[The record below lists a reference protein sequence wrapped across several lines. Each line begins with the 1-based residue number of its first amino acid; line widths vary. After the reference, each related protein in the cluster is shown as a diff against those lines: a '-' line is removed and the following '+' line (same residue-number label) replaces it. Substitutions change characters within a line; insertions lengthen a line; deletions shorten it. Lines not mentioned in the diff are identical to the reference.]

1 MPEKTPR
8 DPQPAPHDLILES
21 RARLTVTGVQK
32 VLHCNADSAAME
44 TGKGTLHL
52 TGAQLNM
59 AALDLETGEA
69 KFTGRIDTL
78 EYTAQRTGGRFS
90 APPAAMIPVLPPAAL
105 GQEIAACTVLGAS
118 IGALRAVFPA
128 RGRAAFVPDLVW
140 VGAVLAAVQ
149 SYAAGQSSAGVLR
162 WYMAAAAFAGAGAA
176 AFVLGAPLR
185 AAGGILQRRV
195 LRPAERRR
203 TRRRKAR
210 KLRRSAKRTAKKRKK
225 NLPNQRRMM
234 YNSYVL
240 K

>member
-1 MPEKTPR
+1 
-8 DPQPAPHDLILES
+8 
-21 RARLTVTGVQK
+21 
-32 VLHCNADSAAME
+32 
-44 TGKGTLHL
+44 
-52 TGAQLNM
+52 
-59 AALDLETGEA
+59 
-69 KFTGRIDTL
+69 
-78 EYTAQRTGGRFS
+78 
-90 APPAAMIPVLPPAAL
+90 MIPVLPPAAL

-140 VGAVLAAVQ
+140 MGAVLAAVQ

-162 WYMAAAAFAGAGAA
+162 WYMAAAAF
-176 AFVLGAPLR
+176 VLGVPLR
-185 AAGGILQRRV
+185 AAGGILQCRV

-203 TRRRKAR
+203 ARRRKAR

>member
-59 AALDLETGEA
+59 AALDGDRGGEVYRPHRHA
-69 KFTGRIDTL
+69 GI
-78 EYTAQRTGGRFS
+78 YGQRTGGRFS

-140 VGAVLAAVQ
+140 MGAVLAAVQ

-185 AAGGILQRRV
+185 AAGGVLQRRV

-203 TRRRKAR
+203 ARRRKAR

>member
-52 TGAQLNM
+52 TEHGGAGSG
-59 AALDLETGEA
+59 DRGGEVHRPHRHA
-69 KFTGRIDTL
+69 GI
-78 EYTAQRTGGRFS
+78 YGQRTGGRFP

-140 VGAVLAAVQ
+140 MGAVLAAVQ

-185 AAGGILQRRV
+185 AAGGVLQRRV

-203 TRRRKAR
+203 ARRRKAR

>member
-1 MPEKTPR
+1 
-8 DPQPAPHDLILES
+8 
-21 RARLTVTGVQK
+21 
-32 VLHCNADSAAME
+32 
-44 TGKGTLHL
+44 
-52 TGAQLNM
+52 
-59 AALDLETGEA
+59 
-69 KFTGRIDTL
+69 
-78 EYTAQRTGGRFS
+78 
-90 APPAAMIPVLPPAAL
+90 MIPVLPPAAL

-140 VGAVLAAVQ
+140 MGAVLAAVQ

-162 WYMAAAAFAGAGAA
+162 WYMAAAAF
-176 AFVLGAPLR
+176 VLGAPLR
-185 AAGGILQRRV
+185 AAGGVLQRRV

-203 TRRRKAR
+203 ARRRKAR

>member
-78 EYTAQRTGGRFS
+78 EYTAS
-90 APPAAMIPVLPPAAL
+90 VPAGPPAAL

-140 VGAVLAAVQ
+140 MGAVLAAVQ

-185 AAGGILQRRV
+185 AAGGVLQRRV

-203 TRRRKAR
+203 ARRRKAR

>member
-1 MPEKTPR
+1 
-8 DPQPAPHDLILES
+8 
-21 RARLTVTGVQK
+21 
-32 VLHCNADSAAME
+32 
-44 TGKGTLHL
+44 
-52 TGAQLNM
+52 
-59 AALDLETGEA
+59 
-69 KFTGRIDTL
+69 
-78 EYTAQRTGGRFS
+78 
-90 APPAAMIPVLPPAAL
+90 MIPVLPPAAL

-140 VGAVLAAVQ
+140 MGAVLAAVQ

-176 AFVLGAPLR
+176 AFVLGSTAACSGRRFTAPGAPAGR
-185 AAGGILQRRV
+185 AAA
-195 LRPAERRR
+195 RPAEKGAQ
-203 TRRRKAR
+203 TTPQRK
-210 KLRRSAKRTAKKRKK
+210 KNCKKSAKK

>member
-1 MPEKTPR
+1 
-8 DPQPAPHDLILES
+8 
-21 RARLTVTGVQK
+21 
-32 VLHCNADSAAME
+32 
-44 TGKGTLHL
+44 
-52 TGAQLNM
+52 
-59 AALDLETGEA
+59 
-69 KFTGRIDTL
+69 
-78 EYTAQRTGGRFS
+78 
-90 APPAAMIPVLPPAAL
+90 MIPVLPPAAL

-140 VGAVLAAVQ
+140 MGAVLAAVQ

-185 AAGGILQRRV
+185 AAGGVLQRRV

-203 TRRRKAR
+203 ARRRKVR

-225 NLPNQRRMM
+225 NLPNQRRVM

>member
-1 MPEKTPR
+1 
-8 DPQPAPHDLILES
+8 
-21 RARLTVTGVQK
+21 
-32 VLHCNADSAAME
+32 
-44 TGKGTLHL
+44 
-52 TGAQLNM
+52 
-59 AALDLETGEA
+59 
-69 KFTGRIDTL
+69 
-78 EYTAQRTGGRFS
+78 
-90 APPAAMIPVLPPAAL
+90 MIPVLPPAAL

-149 SYAAGQSSAGVLR
+149 SYAAGQSNAGVLR

-176 AFVLGAPLR
+176 AFVLGA
-185 AAGGILQRRV
+185 AGGVLQRRV

-203 TRRRKAR
+203 ARRRKVR

>member
-69 KFTGRIDTL
+69 KFTG
-78 EYTAQRTGGRFS
+78 GRFS

-140 VGAVLAAVQ
+140 MGAVLAAVQ

-185 AAGGILQRRV
+185 AAGGVLQRRV

-203 TRRRKAR
+203 ARRRKAR

>member
-1 MPEKTPR
+1 
-8 DPQPAPHDLILES
+8 
-21 RARLTVTGVQK
+21 
-32 VLHCNADSAAME
+32 
-44 TGKGTLHL
+44 
-52 TGAQLNM
+52 
-59 AALDLETGEA
+59 
-69 KFTGRIDTL
+69 
-78 EYTAQRTGGRFS
+78 
-90 APPAAMIPVLPPAAL
+90 MIPVLPPAAL

-162 WYMAAAAFAGAGAA
+162 WYIAGAGAA

-185 AAGGILQRRV
+185 AAGGVLQRRV

-203 TRRRKAR
+203 ARRRKAR

>member
-78 EYTAQRTGGRFS
+78 EYTAIAPAGGFP

-140 VGAVLAAVQ
+140 MGAVLAAVQ

-185 AAGGILQRRV
+185 AAGGVLQRRV

-203 TRRRKAR
+203 ARRRKAR